1 MAWWD
6 DLWLNEGFASWT
18 QSFALDALFPDWGT
32 WTQFIA
38 DDQVEFIAA
47 DLKGIKERG

>member
-38 DDQVEFIAA
+38 DDQVFEWGEGVIVV
-47 DLKGIKERG
+47 IV